1 MKEVLLVAI
10 PSLISLAGIIIT
22 AIITNSLVSYRV
34 GQLEKKVD
42 KHNNMIERM
51 YSLES
56 KVEILEKEIFN
67 K

>member
-1 MKEVLLVAI
+1 MKEALIVAI

-42 KHNNMIERM
+42 KHNNIIERTFA
-51 YSLES
+51 LES
-56 KVEILEKEIFN
+56 KVELLEKEIF

>member
-1 MKEVLLVAI
+1 MKEALIVAI
-10 PSLISLAGIIIT
+10 PSLISLVGIIIT

-42 KHNNMIERM
+42 KHNNIIERT
-51 YSLES
+51 YALES
-56 KVEILEKEIFN
+56 KVEILEKEIF

>member
-42 KHNNMIERM
+42 KHNNVIERTFA
-51 YSLES
+51 LES

>member
-1 MKEVLLVAI
+1 MKDILIVAI

-42 KHNNMIERM
+42 KHNNIIERTFA
-51 YSLES
+51 LES
-56 KVEILEKEIFN
+56 KVELLEKEIF

>member
-1 MKEVLLVAI
+1 MKEALIVAI

-42 KHNNMIERM
+42 KHNNIIERTFA
-51 YSLES
+51 LES

>member
-1 MKEVLLVAI
+1 MKEALIVAI

-42 KHNNMIERM
+42 KHNNIIERT
-51 YSLES
+51 YALES
-56 KVEILEKEIFN
+56 KVELLEKEIF

>member
-1 MKEVLLVAI
+1 MKEILLVAI

-42 KHNNMIERM
+42 KHNNVIERT

-56 KVEILEKEIFN
+56 KVELLEKEIF

>member
-1 MKEVLLVAI
+1 MKEILLVTI
-10 PSLISLAGIIIT
+10 PSIISLAGIIIT

-42 KHNNMIERM
+42 KHNNIIERTFA
-51 YSLES
+51 LES
-56 KVEILEKEIFN
+56 KVELLEKEIF

>member
-1 MKEVLLVAI
+1 MKDILLVAI

-42 KHNNMIERM
+42 KHNNVIERTFA
-51 YSLES
+51 LES
-56 KVEILEKEIFN
+56 KVELLEKEIF

>member
-1 MKEVLLVAI
+1 MKEVLIIAI

-42 KHNNMIERM
+42 KHNNIIERTFA
-51 YSLES
+51 LES
-56 KVEILEKEIFN
+56 KVELLEKEIF

>member
-1 MKEVLLVAI
+1 MKEVLIVAI

-42 KHNNMIERM
+42 KHNNVIERTFA
-51 YSLES
+51 LES
-56 KVEILEKEIFN
+56 KVELLEKEIF

>member
-1 MKEVLLVAI
+1 MKEVLIVAI

-42 KHNNMIERM
+42 KHNNIIERT
-51 YSLES
+51 YALES
-56 KVEILEKEIFN
+56 KVEILEKEIF

>member
-42 KHNNMIERM
+42 KHNSVIERT

-56 KVEILEKEIFN
+56 KVEMLEKEIFS

>member
-1 MKEVLLVAI
+1 MKEALIVAI
-10 PSLISLAGIIIT
+10 PSLISLVGIIIT

-42 KHNNMIERM
+42 KHNNIIERTFA
-51 YSLES
+51 LES
-56 KVEILEKEIFN
+56 KVELLEKEIF

>member
-1 MKEVLLVAI
+1 MKDILLVAI

-42 KHNNMIERM
+42 KHNNVIERTFA
-51 YSLES
+51 LES
-56 KVEILEKEIFN
+56 KVEVLEKEIF

>member
-1 MKEVLLVAI
+1 MKDILIVAI
-10 PSLISLAGIIIT
+10 PSIISLAGIIIT

-42 KHNNMIERM
+42 KHNNIIERTFA
-51 YSLES
+51 LES
-56 KVEILEKEIFN
+56 KVELLEKEIF

>member
-42 KHNNMIERM
+42 KHNNVIERT

>member
-1 MKEVLLVAI
+1 MKEILLVAI

-42 KHNNMIERM
+42 KHNNVIERTFA
-51 YSLES
+51 LES
-56 KVEILEKEIFN
+56 KVELLEKEIFN

>member
-1 MKEVLLVAI
+1 MKEVLIVAI
-10 PSLISLAGIIIT
+10 PSLISLVGIIIT

-42 KHNNMIERM
+42 KHNNIIERT
-51 YSLES
+51 YALES
-56 KVEILEKEIFN
+56 KVEILEKEIF

>member
-1 MKEVLLVAI
+1 MKEVLIVAI

-42 KHNNMIERM
+42 KHNNIIERTFA
-51 YSLES
+51 LES
-56 KVEILEKEIFN
+56 KVELLEKEIF

>member
-1 MKEVLLVAI
+1 MKEVLIVAI

-22 AIITNSLVSYRV
+22 AIITNRLVSYRV

-42 KHNNMIERM
+42 KHNNIIERTFA
-51 YSLES
+51 LES
-56 KVEILEKEIFN
+56 KVELLEKEIF

>member
-1 MKEVLLVAI
+1 MKEVLIVAI

-22 AIITNSLVSYRV
+22 AVITNSLVSYRV

-42 KHNNMIERM
+42 KHNNIIERTFA
-51 YSLES
+51 LES
-56 KVEILEKEIFN
+56 KVELLEKEIF

>member
-1 MKEVLLVAI
+1 MKDILLVAI
-10 PSLISLAGIIIT
+10 PSIISLAGIIIT

-42 KHNNMIERM
+42 KHNNVIERTFA
-51 YSLES
+51 LES
-56 KVEILEKEIFN
+56 KVELLEKEIF

>member
-1 MKEVLLVAI
+1 MKEILLVAI

-42 KHNNMIERM
+42 KHNSVIERT

-56 KVEILEKEIFN
+56 KVEMLEKEIFN

>member
-1 MKEVLLVAI
+1 MKDILLVAI

-42 KHNNMIERM
+42 KHNNVIERTFA
-51 YSLES
+51 LES
-56 KVEILEKEIFN
+56 KVELLEKEIFN

>member
-1 MKEVLLVAI
+1 MKEILLVAI

-42 KHNNMIERM
+42 KHNNIIERTFA
-51 YSLES
+51 LES
-56 KVEILEKEIFN
+56 KVELLEKEIF

>member
-1 MKEVLLVAI
+1 MKDILLVAI

-42 KHNNMIERM
+42 KHNNVIERTFA
-51 YSLES
+51 LES